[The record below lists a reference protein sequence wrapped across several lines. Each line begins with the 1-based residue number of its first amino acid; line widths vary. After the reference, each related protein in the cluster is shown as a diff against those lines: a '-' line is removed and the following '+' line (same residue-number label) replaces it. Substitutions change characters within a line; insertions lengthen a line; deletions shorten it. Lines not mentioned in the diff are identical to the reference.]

1 MIRPGIPQIAV
12 DRPELSGNTIR
23 FRLHVPRPF
32 RKYFLNDVSY
42 VQYDGIDL
50 KKVNNS
56 LLAIP
61 VISMIAPIAWAI
73 GADIHAAELDASYLR
88 CLAKVKDAYRSVHTN
103 FSFSGDISAE
113 KVIPNKFDGDR
124 TGLLFSGGVDSL
136 TSYLRHRD
144 LKPDFISI
152 WGLPDIPPFE
162 ERFWDR
168 MWTDIRS
175 LADLDGI
182 TTFQV
187 KTDMFR
193 NINHELLTRQ
203 FGTGWFVGVAFGL
216 FMLGLCAPVTAVR
229 QIKTIL
235 IASSYT
241 KDYKGSSGSH
251 PLIDNH
257 VSWAGVKVIH
267 DGFELSRQQK
277 LNYLC
282 KEQNA
287 GYLSHLRVCW
297 DSALKTNCGDCEK
310 CMRTIVGLVIEGIDP
325 NNCNF
330 HVGRKTLPLIR
341 DCFRKGRIALSESQN
356 FMWRD
361 LQKHIPDQIND
372 DIYGSREFLEWLKE
386 YDLSQYRVLK
396 LNKFLWEVQ
405 RLYRYKRTN
414 APSGLRKLKCYYYIA
429 LDKLGL
435 I

>member
-23 FRLHVPRPF
+23 FRLHVSSPL
-32 RKYFLNDVSY
+32 RKYFLNNVSY

-61 VISMIAPIAWAI
+61 VLSMIAPIAWAV
-73 GADIHAAELDASYLR
+73 GADIRAAELDASYLQ
-88 CLAKVKDAYRSVHTN
+88 CLAKVKDAYRIVHTN

-113 KVIPNKFDGDR
+113 KVIPNKFDGGR

-216 FMLGLCAPVTAVR
+216 FMLGLCAPVTTVR
-229 QIKTIL
+229 QIKTII

-241 KDYKGSSGSH
+241 EDFKGRYGSH

-257 VSWAGVKVIH
+257 VSWADVKVVH

-287 GYLSHLRVCW
+287 RYLSHLRVCW

-330 HVGRKTLPLIR
+330 HVDRKTFPLIR
-341 DCFRKGRIALSESQN
+341 DCFRKGRITLHEGQL
-356 FMWRD
+356 FTWRD
-361 LQKHIPDQIND
+361 LQKHIPDQINE
-372 DIYGSREFLEWLKE
+372 DIYGSREFLEWLKG
-386 YDLSQYRVLK
+386 YDLSQYKENK
-396 LNKFLWEVQ
+396 LNKFLWEAQ

-414 APSGLRKLKCYYYIA
+414 APSGLRKLKCYFYIA
-429 LDKLGL
+429 LDKLRL

>member
-23 FRLHVPRPF
+23 FRLHVSRPL
-32 RKYFLNDVSY
+32 RKYFLNDASY

-50 KKVNNS
+50 KKVDNS

-61 VISMIAPIAWAI
+61 VLSMIAPIAWAV
-73 GADIHAAELDASYLR
+73 GVNIHAAELDASYLQ

-113 KVIPNKFDGDR
+113 KVIPNRFDGGR

-136 TSYLRHRD
+136 TSYLRHKN

-168 MWTDIRS
+168 MWTDIRA

-229 QIKTIL
+229 QIKTII

-241 KDYKGSSGSH
+241 DDFKGRYGSH
-251 PLIDNH
+251 PLIDNN
-257 VSWAGVKVIH
+257 VSWADVKVIH

-287 GYLSHLRVCW
+287 RYLSHLRVCW

-330 HVGRKTLPLIR
+330 QVDRKTLPLIK
-341 DCFRKGRIALSESQN
+341 DCFRKGRIALNEGPS

-361 LQKHIPDQIND
+361 LQKHIPDHINE
-372 DIYGSREFLEWLKE
+372 DIYGSREFLKWLKE
-386 YDLSQYRVLK
+386 YDLSQYRENK

-414 APSGLRKLKCYYYIA
+414 VPSGLRKLKCYYYIA